1 MPVDA
6 LDSNLKEQQDNL
18 KLVKTLWGG
27 TQAMRDAGV
36 KYLPKEVAEEPLDY
50 NRRREQ
56 SFLTNF
62 FKKSVKV
69 MAGRLFSEPVK
80 VVGSPYFEAFGENVD
95 LEGRN
100 LHRLGYDFTQKLIRD
115 GIRFI
120 VVDAPPSD
128 GVRTAAEEREAGIR
142 PYFVEVDVRN
152 VLGWKSEDV
161 AGQRIITQFRYTEF
175 VTEDVDAFSSKSVE
189 QIRVIEPNLVSLYR
203 KVKRKWVLYQ
213 QIATSADFVPVVPV
227 YAGRQGFM
235 DFEPPL
241 MDMAWLN
248 VEHWQKSSDQS
259 NILHVARVP
268 ILHWA
273 GYGPMLDASGNQIDV
288 VISPNALV
296 KSTNS
301 AAKLEYVEHSGQAIG
316 AGRQDLIDIE
326 SRAIAMGAEF
336 ATPRKSGDMTATE
349 AAINESGDVSDLSAL
364 AQNLK
369 DSLELAF
376 MYAGRMSGQQFTGQV
391 TLNTE
396 LGIINKPVNV
406 AELVKLRGMR
416 DISLEGL
423 YGVLNG
429 EWGTTLDPETER
441 ERLELEPLS
450 AESFPAT
457 GSF

>member
-6 LDSNLKEQQDNL
+6 LDSTLEEQKDNL
-18 KLVKTLWGG
+18 ELVGTLWGG

-36 KYLPKEVAEEPLDY
+36 KFLPKEVAEEALDY
-50 NRRREQ
+50 DRRRKQ

-69 MAGRLFSEPVK
+69 MAGRLFSEPVT
-80 VVGSPYFEAFGENVD
+80 VINSPTFEAFSENVD

-100 LHRLGYDFTQKLIRD
+100 LHRFGYDLAQKLIRD

-152 VLGWKSEDV
+152 VLGWKTEDV
-161 AGQRIITQFRYTEF
+161 AGQRVLTQFRYMEF
-175 VTEDVDAFSSKSVE
+175 VTVDVDDFSTMTLE
-189 QIRVIEPNLVSLYR
+189 QIRVIEPSIVTLYR
-203 KVKRKWVLYQ
+203 KNEKGDWYLFEPIQ
-213 QIATSADFVPVVPV
+213 TSADFVPVVPI

-241 MDMAWLN
+241 MDLAWLN

-273 GYGPMLDASGNQIDV
+273 GYGAERDKDGNVVDV

-296 KSTNS
+296 KSSNPS
-301 AAKLEYVEHSGQAIG
+301 ARLEYVEHSGAAIG
-316 AGRQDLIDIE
+316 AGRQDLVDIE
-326 SRAIAMGAEF
+326 TRAIAMGAEF
-336 ATPRKSGDMTATE
+336 ATPRKSGDVTATE
-349 AAINESGDVSDLSAL
+349 IAINESGDVSDLSAL

-376 MYAGRMSGQQFTGQV
+376 
-391 TLNTE
+391 
-396 LGIINKPVNV
+396 
-406 AELVKLRGMR
+406 
-416 DISLEGL
+416 
-423 YGVLNG
+423 VL
-429 EWGTTLDPETER
+429 
-441 ERLELEPLS
+441 
-450 AESFPAT
+450 
-457 GSF
+457 